1 MVILTALIVEFLVL
15 NRLMSIPSLCDSVD
29 TPLKPPL
36 LQQIKGVRTL
46 HIIHCL
52 SGNDP
57 QFIDEWEWG
66 LKSIIA
72 NAPLDANLHIHIIAD
87 SDAAEATDKKIVGS
101 GLVKAQQA
109 WRNEITIT
117 LNNVEGMLP
126 KWRLFLKHALTANDT
141 ADESSRSELDGRVGI
156 GGYFRLFAHEVIMP
170 YSSSE
175 QCSLDGGDRSGKS
188 CDNRDLKEAVYMDT
202 DVIVMANLNDLM
214 TATQQTILARVERVG
229 LPRPLWI
236 WNGNSGFAVIDLTN
250 YNYMWLLASQTPR
263 VTAVPFNSPNM
274 KLLIPKKKNDQY
286 ILQSIAD
293 RYPNVTAKIAMQ
305 WDIHVGHGYRQLPQK
320 LFDDGRDVG
329 FLHFTAP
336 SHFGGNFMDLGGTD
350 KWCKFSNNCNHTD
363 TIPGG
368 DMDKVRRTWGLAEYY
383 TKLKWDWVIF
393 QGGKS
398 RIRLGENGNVLKYNK
413 RIMEPSV

>member
-1 MVILTALIVEFLVL
+1 MIILTALIVEFLVL

-36 LQQIKGVRTL
+36 LQQMQGIRTL

-52 SGNDP
+52 SGNDA

-126 KWRLFLKHALTANDT
+126 EWRLFLKHALTAKNDT

-188 CDNRDLKEAVYMDT
+188 CDNRDLEEAVYMD
-202 DVIVMANLNDLM
+202 DLM

-236 WNGNSGFAVIDLTN
+236 WNGNSASF
-250 YNYMWLLASQTPR
+250 LL
-263 VTAVPFNSPNM
+263 
-274 KLLIPKKKNDQY
+274 L
-286 ILQSIAD
+286 
-293 RYPNVTAKIAMQ
+293 
-305 WDIHVGHGYRQLPQK
+305 
-320 LFDDGRDVG
+320 
-329 FLHFTAP
+329 
-336 SHFGGNFMDLGGTD
+336 
-350 KWCKFSNNCNHTD
+350 
-363 TIPGG
+363 
-368 DMDKVRRTWGLAEYY
+368 RR
-383 TKLKWDWVIF
+383 
-393 QGGKS
+393 
-398 RIRLGENGNVLKYNK
+398 
-413 RIMEPSV
+413 